1 MENKIKIIFDAKSE
15 NELFAR
21 MAVSSFIA
29 PLNPTVDEIL
39 EIKTIISEAVTNAII
54 HGYKEDPEKQVILEV
69 SIKDKSVKIVVK
81 DEGCGIENIELA
93 RQPMYT
99 SKPDKER
106 SGMGFTII
114 ETFSDDLKINSSNKG
129 TELIITKNLKLAE
142 VLENV

>member
-129 TELIITKNLKLAE
+129 TELIITKI
-142 VLENV
+142 